1 MFKAMIA
8 RMLSAVARRYAAR
21 RPPDFIIGTVDDPYV
36 HRWWVIPRNKV
47 CNIYLH
53 LFLRDDDD
61 CALHDHP
68 WDNASLV
75 LASGYNEV
83 VPVDVLEPAGLTKS
97 IERRPGDLIRRTAE
111 DAHRVVLRRDEHGRP
126 IPAWSL
132 FMTGK
137 LRRTWGFW
145 CPKGWR
151 HYKKFVELKIDSE
164 GRGVSSV
171 GRGCDD

>member
-8 RMLSAVARRYAAR
+8 RMLAAVARRYAAR
-21 RPPDFIIGTVDDPYV
+21 RPPDLIIGTVDNPYV
-36 HRWWVIPRNKV
+36 HRWWVIPRNEV

-61 CALHDHP
+61 RALHDHP

-83 VPVDVLEPAGLTKS
+83 VPVDATQPAGQTRS
-97 IERRPGDLIRRTAE
+97 IERKLGDLIRRTAE

>member
-8 RMLSAVARRYAAR
+8 RMLAAVARRYAAR
-21 RPPDFIIGTVDDPYV
+21 RPPDLIIGTVDNPYV
-36 HRWWVIPRNKV
+36 HRWWVIPRNEV

-61 CALHDHP
+61 RALHDHP

-132 FMTGK
+132 FVTGK

>member
-1 MFKAMIA
+1 M
-8 RMLSAVARRYAAR
+8 
-21 RPPDFIIGTVDDPYV
+21 
-36 HRWWVIPRNKV
+36 
-47 CNIYLH
+47 
-53 LFLRDDDD
+53 
-61 CALHDHP
+61 
-68 WDNASLV
+68 